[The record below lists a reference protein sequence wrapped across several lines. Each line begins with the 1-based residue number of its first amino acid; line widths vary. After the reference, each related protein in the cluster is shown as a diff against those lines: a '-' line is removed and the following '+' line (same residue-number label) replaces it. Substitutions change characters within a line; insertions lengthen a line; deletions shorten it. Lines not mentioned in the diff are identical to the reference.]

1 MTREEFIRILEKEDY
16 SYEIVGNKIV
26 VTYDKSVYLDSLETL
41 PPGVEF
47 NNGGQVDLDSLETL
61 PPGVEFNNGGDVS
74 LASLETLPPG
84 VEFNNGDR
92 VHVKFIHPAYFHRW
106 NGNIEGIDPKTLL
119 NKMIQ
124 RGIFSR

>member
-1 MTREEFIRILEKEDY
+1 MTKEEFIQILDSEGD
-16 SYEIVGNKIV
+16 SYEIVGDKIIIDGGG
-26 VTYDKSVYLDSLETL
+26 YFPNLKTL
-41 PPGVEF
+41 PSDVVF
-47 NNGGQVDLDSLETL
+47 NNE
-61 PPGVEFNNGGDVS
+61 GDVFLKS
-74 LASLETLPPG
+74 LKTIPSGIEFKNTGDVFLDVLETLPPG

-106 NGNIEGIDPKTLL
+106 NGNIEGIDSKTLL